1 MYRLIPKTSYLI
13 CATPRSGSTLLC
25 EALKNTGLAGNP
37 DEYFGPMHV
46 PRWNGIW
53 QTNTADAYLQK
64 VFEQG
69 TGPNH
74 VFGIKVMRLYWQDF
88 LKQLRQIE
96 DTATLSEHDLLEAL
110 FPNLKYI
117 WITRQDKVRQAVS
130 WLKFL
135 QGSAWYWEDEEPQQ
149 LENLEFRPQVI
160 DDFLKQTAIHESAWL
175 AFFKQARVKPHIV
188 VYEALAED
196 YEGTTKDVLDFLGI
210 GYTHPLHFRKRRM
223 RKQADSLSDAWVQRY
238 LESKKGT
245 EQFTQNNP

>member
-1 MYRLIPKTSYLI
+1 MIPETSYLI

-25 EALKNTGLAGNP
+25 EALRNTGLAGNP

-46 PRWNGIW
+46 SRWNDLW
-53 QTNTADAYLQK
+53 HTQTDREYLQR

-74 VFGIKVMRLYWQDF
+74 IFGTKVMRLYWQDF
-88 LKQLRQIE
+88 LTQLRKVE
-96 DTATLSEHDLLEAL
+96 DTPALSENDLLETL

-117 WITRQDKVRQAVS
+117 WITRQNKVRQAVS

-135 QGSAWYWEDEEPQQ
+135 QGTAWYWKNEAPQR
-149 LENLEFRPQVI
+149 LENLKFSSQVI
-160 DDFLKQTAIHESAWL
+160 DDFLQQTAIHESAWL
-175 AFFKQARVKPHIV
+175 EFFDQARVKPRIV

-196 YEGTTKDVLDFLGI
+196 YEETAKGVLDFLGVDH
-210 GYTHPLHFRKRRM
+210 THSLRFGKRRM

-238 LESKKGT
+238 LESKKDT
-245 EQFTQNNP
+245 EQFIKDDT